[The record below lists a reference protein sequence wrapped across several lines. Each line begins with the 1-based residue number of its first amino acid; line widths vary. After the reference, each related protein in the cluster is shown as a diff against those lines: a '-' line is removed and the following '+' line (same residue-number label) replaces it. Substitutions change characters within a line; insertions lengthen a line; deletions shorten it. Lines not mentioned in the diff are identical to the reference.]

1 MPSLLAR
8 LLLTVWCLCA
18 SPLWAAN
25 TVPDNAIVLND
36 QTPVLE
42 VNTPIQTWIDEGS
55 HANIDLVASG
65 AARFTPAPALGHFSL
80 NKYNTLWIKLRLVR
94 APNSQA
100 AWTLNLPLPFVDMVA
115 LYQLD
120 SNWSMPCHAFQWYV
134 PRTPNMI

>member
-55 HANIDLVASG
+55 HANIDLVAGG
-65 AARFTPAPALGHFSL
+65 AATLPPHLHWVTFPLTSTTPCGS
-80 NKYNTLWIKLRLVR
+80 
-94 APNSQA
+94 SC
-100 AWTLNLPLPFVDMVA
+100 AWCARPIRKQRGP
-115 LYQLD
+115 
-120 SNWSMPCHAFQWYV
+120 
-134 PRTPNMI
+134 

>member
-42 VNTPIQTWIDEGS
+42 VTTPIQTWIDEG
-55 HANIDLVASG
+55 
-65 AARFTPAPALGHFSL
+65 
-80 NKYNTLWIKLRLVR
+80 
-94 APNSQA
+94 
-100 AWTLNLPLPFVDMVA
+100 
-115 LYQLD
+115 
-120 SNWSMPCHAFQWYV
+120 
-134 PRTPNMI
+134 